1 MSFMWQW
8 QIGVEIYM
16 YIKCYLQDAN
26 KRSCMNWKLKCG
38 SVKLDW
44 MTTILCCANLTG
56 RNIVLSK
63 SVARQ

>member
-16 YIKCYLQDAN
+16 YIKSYFQDAH
-26 KRSCMNWKLKCG
+26 KLSCMNRKLKCG

-44 MTTILCCANLTG
+44 MTTILHCANLTVK
-56 RNIVLSK
+56 NIILSK